1 MQESL
6 PGLQGFLLTSRTLG
20 KRTYVIMFARGHPVP
35 TVFVA
40 GGAVRVAESGDSR
53 GSNVF

>member
-1 MQESL
+1 MLISEGIDRTMQESL

-20 KRTYVIMFARGHPVP
+20 KRTYVIMFARSHPVP

-40 GGAVRVAESGDSR
+40 GGAD
-53 GSNVF
+53 